1 MNRQTKATIFALL
14 SVLCWSTVAP
24 AFKLALFE
32 LSVIQTLTISTG
44 VASIV
49 LFFTL
54 LFRNKLKNLK
64 NLKKRDILWSI
75 CFAVIN
81 PIIYYLV
88 LFSAYDRL
96 PAQIAQSLN
105 YTWPIMLSILAI
117 PILKQKLSFK
127 ALVALTISF
136 LGVLAISFQGPIN
149 DGSTNDTTGIIL
161 ALFSSIAWATYWL
174 LQVKSRLD
182 KSIQLFLNFS
192 ISFVLLCFL
201 FIITKQGIPH
211 SAKAW
216 LPCIWIGFF
225 EMGITFYLWMSALK
239 YAYRTDVVSNLAFLT
254 PFISLFFINLVLH
267 ESISINTVIG
277 LCLIIGGILIQQLVL
292 KNYNGN
298 KIK

>member
-1 MNRQTKATIFALL
+1 
-14 SVLCWSTVAP
+14 
-24 AFKLALFE
+24 
-32 LSVIQTLTISTG
+32 
-44 VASIV
+44 
-49 LFFTL
+49 
-54 LFRNKLKNLK
+54 
-64 NLKKRDILWSI
+64 
-75 CFAVIN
+75 
-81 PIIYYLV
+81 
-88 LFSAYDRL
+88 
-96 PAQIAQSLN
+96 
-105 YTWPIMLSILAI
+105 MLSILAI

-127 ALVALTISF
+127 ALVALIISF

-149 DGSTNDTTGIIL
+149 DGSANDTTGIIL

-211 SAKAW
+211 TTKAW

-292 KNYNGN
+292 KKYNGN